1 MNKFLADVKKYKSY
15 MFYAA
20 KSELKSE
27 VANSFLNWLWWI
39 LEPLCFMGIYAFV
52 FFFFFKGGVKH
63 LTAFIFIGITMWEF
77 FNKML
82 KCSVKLVR
90 SNKAI
95 VSKVYVPKYVLVL
108 EKMALN
114 GFKTLINF
122 AIVILLMF
130 IDPVTPS
137 LHILWAIPVMA
148 SFIIFTFGVCCIFL
162 HFGVFIE
169 DLVNITDIGLRLLFY
184 ATGIFY
190 NIADRITGI
199 LGYVLV
205 RVNPIAMYIS
215 SMRNCLLY
223 GGAPYWKWLI
233 VWTLAGILLSYMGIR
248 LIQKNENSYVK
259 VI

>member
-1 MNKFLADVKKYKSY
+1 MNKFLADVKKYKAY

-27 VANSFLNWLWWI
+27 VANSVLNWLWWI

-52 FFFFFKGGVKH
+52 FFFFFKGGVEH
-63 LTAFIFIGITMWEF
+63 LTAFIFLGITMWEF

-90 SNKAI
+90 SNKPI

-114 GFKTLINF
+114 GFKTAINF

-137 LHILWAIPVMA
+137 LHILWSIPVML
-148 SFIIFTFGVCCIFL
+148 SFIIFTFGICCIFL

-205 RVNPIAMYIS
+205 RANPIAMYIS

-223 GGAPYWKWLI
+223 AQAPYWKWLI
-233 VWTLAGILLSYMGIR
+233 VWTVVGILLSYAGIR
-248 LIQKNENSYVK
+248 LIEKNENSYVK